1 MAERFDV
8 IVIGSGA
15 GGGTVAHTL
24 AAGGK
29 RILLLER
36 GDFLPRERDNW
47 EPAPVFVLA
56 PAPME
61 KNSSDHSL
69 RGHSNQSDR
78 ALLMML
84 QD

>member
-1 MAERFDV
+1 V
-8 IVIGSGA
+8 
-15 GGGTVAHTL
+15 
-24 AAGGK
+24 GGK
-29 RILLLER
+29 QTLEACHPYFFDTL
-36 GDFLPRERDNW
+36 GLNG